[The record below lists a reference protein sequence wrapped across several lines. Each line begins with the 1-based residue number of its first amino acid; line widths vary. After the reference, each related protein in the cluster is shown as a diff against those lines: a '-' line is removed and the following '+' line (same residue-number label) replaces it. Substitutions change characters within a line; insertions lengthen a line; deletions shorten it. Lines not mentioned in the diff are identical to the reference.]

1 MIESSGMK
9 LRQEIIRTLGVLQY
23 KEAATFLMGIYP
35 VQPSFIQEEIL
46 KTLGEFAQEDSLPFV
61 ENAVV
66 TTHNVETK
74 NARALYPIVLRG
86 VWKGYLRATKSTG

>member
-1 MIESSGMK
+1 MLKMIESSGMK
-9 LRQEIIRTLGVLQY
+9 LRQQIIRTLGVLQY

-46 KTLGEFAQEDSLPFV
+46 KTLGEFAREDSLPFV

-74 NARALYPIVLRG
+74 MQGLYKTEYGKYLEAL
-86 VWKGYLRATKSTG
+86 